1 MWAGPAERWIAACD
15 LLLDLD
21 LDVIVPG
28 QGPVTDRAGV
38 HEVLDYL
45 CFVVT
50 EATKRFEDALEV
62 GTAIASIDLGKYASL
77 PQFGR
82 LVQNVVNVYRSL
94 DPDAPQPSTIEIL
107 KQMATLEGI

>member
-1 MWAGPAERWIAACD
+1 VDWAQTGLATPLRTASTIVVVSTSSRVSGESRMRGR
-15 LLLDLD
+15 LD
-21 LDVIVPG
+21 
-28 QGPVTDRAGV
+28 
-38 HEVLDYL
+38 
-45 CFVVT
+45 
-50 EATKRFEDALEV
+50 V

-94 DPDAPQPSTIEIL
+94 DPDAPQPSTVEIL